1 MSFKL
6 RLLLL
11 FIGIFAVAACSRSKD
26 IFTARTYHRMVSKY
40 NVLFN
45 GEQALLKAQKTL
57 KTSHKEDFDEIL
69 PVFITGTEEAVSS
82 VKPDLEK
89 AIEKGTKSIS
99 EHSMMIE
106 NDQKNT
112 FIDDSYLLI
121 GKARYF
127 DRDYLKALETFN
139 YIVQEFEDE
148 DIRLE
153 AKFWAARTESALD
166 NYVSAKDR
174 FDDLYRDPGLPNHLK
189 DDAFAAYAQ
198 LEINQNRKLN
208 AYQLITQAIE
218 RADEKEQEVRWL
230 YIAAQLQEAL
240 GNDYEASRLYL
251 RVIKK
256 GPPYELLFNA
266 QLSRARSYDVDL
278 QDPSDVYDELEKML
292 ADEKNLD
299 NRDKIYYVMAQV
311 ADKMDDERQVV
322 YYLNQSIRTSTKNQE
337 QKALSYLWLAELNF
351 DYKEYETAQAYYDS
365 TFQSLPAD
373 HPKYDRVK
381 ALKESLGKLVAN
393 IKTIELQDSLQNL
406 AGMSEKQRL
415 AVVEKIIEDLKEA
428 EEEERL
434 KEQQAALEQLAFN
447 NSGGGNNQGPA
458 AMAGTGTANQEF
470 YFYSPTLRSSGMAAF
485 TQRWGNRKL
494 RDNWR
499 RKNQQ
504 SEPGTAGSMAGGD
517 DNGAAPSEAGA
528 ESEEGLPAKYNPSTY
543 LANIPDSADAMQKSH
558 ELIQAALYDNGMI
571 YKEDIQDYLAAEQSL
586 LEILKRY
593 PSYEDRARV
602 WYTLYRVFVLS
613 DNQLEA
619 EKYKNLILTNYP
631 DSEFAFLILNE
642 GKEIEEIDQ
651 SVVHELYSQAYE
663 NFENKSYSRSLSQ
676 STEGFEKYPETS
688 FGPMFLLLKALNI
701 GYLKDADNFKKTLEM
716 VVSRYPK
723 SEQATKASEILGQ
736 LAPAETSNENSSAA
750 PKVQYKT
757 DFSTMHR
764 YVVVFPNK
772 GVSGNDITIKLTDFN
787 NKYFPNDRL
796 RAKAIMVGTDKQLVT
811 VSGLP
816 NSKRAQQYLQTVIN
830 EKALQAELNAVVY
843 NQFVISNANFTSF
856 YTNQDIEGYMEFFR
870 ENYK

>member
-6 RLLLL
+6 RLILFFAGLVLL
-11 FIGIFAVAACSRSKD
+11 AACSRSKD

-57 KTSHKEDFDEIL
+57 KSSHEEDFNQIL
-69 PVFITGTEEAVSS
+69 PVFITGSEQAVSS

-112 FIDDSYLLI
+112 YIDDSYLLI
-121 GKARYF
+121 GKARYY

-139 YIVQEFEDE
+139 YIIQEFEED

-153 AKFWAARTESALD
+153 AKYWAARTESALD

-174 FDDLYRDPGLPNHLK
+174 FDDLYRDPDLPGHLK

-198 LEINQNRKLN
+198 LEINQGRKLN

-240 GNDYEASRLYL
+240 GNDYEASRLYR

-278 QDPSDVYDELEKML
+278 QDPSDVYEELEKML
-292 ADEKNLD
+292 ADEKNYD

-311 ADKMDDERQVV
+311 ANKLDDERQVI
-322 YYLNQSIRTSTKNQE
+322 YYLNQSIRTSTKNKE

-351 DYKEYETAQAYYDS
+351 DYKEYQTAQAYYDS
-365 TFQSLPAD
+365 TFQTLPPD

-406 AGMSEKQRL
+406 AGMSQKQRM
-415 AVVEKIIEDLKEA
+415 AVVEKIIDDLKRA

-434 KEQQAALEQLAFN
+434 KEQRAEMGQLAFN
-447 NSGGGNNQGPA
+447 TAGGNQGPA
-458 AMAGTGTANQEF
+458 AMAGTGSANQEF
-470 YFYSPTLRSSGMAAF
+470 YFYSPNLRSSGMASF

-504 SEPGTAGSMAGGD
+504 NEPSAGTNTGASEGATAASAGEADG
-517 DNGAAPSEAGA
+517 NAAQAP
-528 ESEEGLPAKYNPSTY
+528 KYDPSTY

-558 ELIQAALYDNGMI
+558 ELIQTALYDNGMI
-571 YKEDIQDYLAAEQSL
+571 YKEEIQDYLAAEQSL
-586 LEILKRY
+586 LDILKRY
-593 PSYEDRARV
+593 PNYEDKVRV
-602 WYTLYRVFVLS
+602 WYTLYRVFVLA
-613 DNQLEA
+613 NNTKEA
-619 EKYKNLILTNYP
+619 EKYKSLILSNYP

-642 GKEIEEIDQ
+642 GKEEEEVDQ
-651 SVVHELYSQAYE
+651 SVVNQLYTQAYK
-663 NFENKSYSRSLSQ
+663 NFENQRYSSSLSQ
-676 STEGFEKYPETS
+676 STEGFDKYPETS
-688 FGPMFLLLKALNI
+688 FGPMFLLLKAMNL
-701 GYLKDADNFKKTLEM
+701 GYMGKTEDFKKNLQL
-716 VVSRYPK
+716 VVSRYPQ
-723 SEQATKASEILGQ
+723 SEQATKASEMLGQ
-736 LAPAETSNENSSAA
+736 LAPEQSEAESEQK
-750 PKVQYKT
+750 PEVQYRT

-764 YVVVFPNK
+764 YVVIFPNK
-772 GVSGNDITIKLTDFN
+772 KVSGNDITIKLTDFN
-787 NKYFPNDRL
+787 KKYYPNDRL
-796 RAKAIMVGTDKQLVT
+796 RAKAIMLGTSKQLVT

-816 NSKRAQQYLQTVIN
+816 NSKRAEQYLQTIIN
-830 EKALQAELNAVVY
+830 ESALRAELNGVDFQ
-843 NQFVISNANFTSF
+843 QFVISNANFSTF
-856 YTNQDIEGYMEFFR
+856 YTNQDIEGYLTFFK

>member
-1 MSFKL
+1 ML
-6 RLLLL
+6 
-11 FIGIFAVAACSRSKD
+11 VAACSRSKD

-45 GEQALLKAQKTL
+45 GEQALLKAQNTL
-57 KTSHKEDFDEIL
+57 ESSHQEDFNQIL
-69 PVFITGTEEAVSS
+69 PVFITGTEQAVSS

-112 FIDDSYLLI
+112 YIDDSYLLI
-121 GKARYF
+121 GKARYY

-139 YIVQEFEDE
+139 YIIQEFDDD

-153 AKFWAARTESALD
+153 AKYWAARTESALD

-174 FDDLYRDPGLPNHLK
+174 FDDLYRDPDLPGHLK

-198 LEINQNRKLN
+198 LEINQGRKLN

-218 RADEKEQEVRWL
+218 RADEKEQELRWL

-240 GNDYEASRLYL
+240 GNDYEASRLYR

-278 QDPSDVYDELEKML
+278 QDPNDVYDELEKML
-292 ADEKNLD
+292 ADEKNFD

-311 ADKMDDERQVV
+311 ANKLDDERQVV
-322 YYLNQSIRTSTKNQE
+322 FYLNQSIRTSTKNKE

-351 DYKEYETAQAYYDS
+351 DYKEYQTAQAYYDS
-365 TFQSLPAD
+365 TFQTLPPS
-373 HPKYDRVK
+373 HPKYKRVK

-393 IKTIELQDSLQNL
+393 INTIELQDSLQNL
-406 AGMSEKQRL
+406 AGMSQKQRM
-415 AVVEKIIEDLKEA
+415 AVVEKIIDDLKEA

-434 KEQQAALEQLAFN
+434 KAQRAEMGQLAFN
-447 NSGGGNNQGPA
+447 TGGGNQGPA
-458 AMAGTGTANQEF
+458 AMAGTGSASQEF
-470 YFYSPTLRSSGMAAF
+470 YFYSPNLRSSGMAAF

-494 RDNWR
+494 ADNWR

-504 SEPGTAGSMAGGD
+504 SQPTAAANNASEGD
-517 DNGAAPSEAGA
+517 GAATTGDGQGGA
-528 ESEEGLPAKYNPSTY
+528 DATLPPKYDPKTY

-558 ELIQAALYDNGMI
+558 ELIQTALYDNGMI
-571 YKEDIQDYLAAEQSL
+571 YKEEIQDYLAAEQSL
-586 LEILKRY
+586 LDILKRY
-593 PSYEDRARV
+593 PNYDDKVRV
-602 WYTLYRVFVLS
+602 WYTLYRVFVLA
-613 DNQLEA
+613 DNKKEA
-619 EKYKNLILTNYP
+619 EKYKSLILSNYP

-642 GKEIEEIDQ
+642 GKEKEEVDQ
-651 SVVHELYSQAYE
+651 SVVNKLYTQAYLS
-663 NFENKSYSRSLSQ
+663 FENKLYASSLNQ
-676 STEGFEKYPETS
+676 STEGFDKYPETS
-688 FGPMFLLLKALNI
+688 FGPMFLLLKAINL
-701 GYLKDADNFKKTLEM
+701 GYMGKTDDFKKTLQM

-723 SEQATKASEILGQ
+723 SEQATKASEMLGQ
-736 LAPAETSNENSSAA
+736 LAPEQAEEEGEQTS
-750 PKVQYKT
+750 KVQYRS

-764 YVVVFPNK
+764 YVVIFPNK
-772 GVSGNDITIKLTDFN
+772 KVSGNDITIKLTDFN
-787 NKYFPNDRL
+787 KKYYPNDRL
-796 RAKAIMVGTDKQLVT
+796 RAKAIMLGTSKQLVT

-816 NSKRAQQYLQTVIN
+816 NSKRAEQYLQTIIN
-830 EKALQAELNAVVY
+830 ESALQVELNGVDFQ
-843 NQFVISNANFTSF
+843 QFVISNANFSTF
-856 YTNQDIEGYMEFFR
+856 YTNQDTEGYLKFYK